1 MQIAQTP
8 STHHLSV
15 DDFHKLGEAGILH
28 EDDRVELIEGAL
40 IDMAPIGAGHAGQ
53 VNRLT
58 NLFAPAVS
66 GRAIVAPQNPLR
78 LDDFSE
84 PQPDLVLLR
93 YRDDFYAKAHPRPS
107 DVLLLV
113 EVADSSLA
121 YDRDTK
127 VPLYARH
134 AIPEVWLID
143 LQHRRVEVFLEPAGG
158 EYRRSLQP
166 AGTDCISPALLPE
179 ISIRVADLLDL

>member
-1 MQIAQTP
+1 MQIAQTL
-8 STHHLSV
+8 SYHHLSV
-15 DDFHKLGEAGILH
+15 DDFHKMGEAGILH

-58 NLFAPAVS
+58 NRLVPAVS

-93 YRDDFYAKAHPRPS
+93 YRDDFYAKAHPRPA

-127 VPLYARH
+127 IPLYAHH
-134 AIPEVWLID
+134 AIPETWLID
-143 LQHRRVEVFLEPAGG
+143 LQHRRVEIFLEPAGD
-158 EYRRSLQP
+158 EYRRSLQA
-166 AGTDCISPALLPE
+166 AGADCIGPALLPE

>member
-15 DDFHKLGEAGILH
+15 DDFHKLGEVGILH
-28 EDDRVELIEGAL
+28 EDDRVELIEGVL

-53 VNRLT
+53 VNRLN

-113 EVADSSLA
+113 EVADRSLA

-143 LQHRRVEVFLEPAGG
+143 LQHRQAGVFLEPAGG

-179 ISIRVADLLDL
+179 ISIRVADLPDL